1 MHSRAGLRPLS
12 LFFFLMIRRPPRS
25 TLFPY
30 TTLFRS
36 PAADGARGRN
46 RHLPRRGAALGDRKS
61 TRLNSSHITISYAV
75 FCLKKKIYNL
85 LIPQLITQLLT
96 GFEHMRDALLH

>member
-1 MHSRAGLRPLS
+1 MLYREAVS

-36 PAADGARGRN
+36 RAVRAARRRDARVLHGLPQPRRRDAADGAGRGVCVR
-46 RHLPRRGAALGDRKS
+46 DRKS
-61 TRLNSSHITISYAV
+61 TRLNSSHANISYAV
-75 FCLKKKIYNL
+75 FCLKKKKGNNSWL
-85 LIPQLITQLLT
+85 DN
-96 GFEHMRDALLH
+96 G